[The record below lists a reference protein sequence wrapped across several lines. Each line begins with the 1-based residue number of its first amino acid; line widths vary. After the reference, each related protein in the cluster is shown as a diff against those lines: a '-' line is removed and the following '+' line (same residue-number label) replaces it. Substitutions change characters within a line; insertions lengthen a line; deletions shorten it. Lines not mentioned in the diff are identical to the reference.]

1 MTFEFDGPLTR
12 LTFLG
17 DTLIGGEAQSVLD
30 VKGPAWALDGIRHL
44 LESSD
49 LVVANQEGPL
59 TQVDHPVA
67 KLDTGRKRY
76 WYRGDPESA
85 QALADA
91 GIRVVSLANNHILD
105 FGERGLLDT
114 IDALDAAGIAH
125 CGAGANRTAARRPV
139 VVDVNGLRLGFVS
152 LMQRYEIYVDER
164 AYASRTRAGP
174 LQLRVDRAHR
184 DLTRLA
190 SAVDLTIALVHW
202 GRNYRKANPRQERL
216 AAELRSAGAG
226 IVIGHHPHI
235 PQRIRVTDGVPVCFS
250 LGNGPLGTPG
260 RFHSGRPPYGL
271 VVSIDL
277 DSCAIPRTISV
288 VPISVDNATVGFQ
301 PRVAE
306 GADVDRMLR
315 RILPKDLHWMP
326 TAEHGMTAHLAGS
339 MAPTTPKELLARD
352 Q

>member
-1 MTFEFDGPLTR
+1 MTR

-17 DTLIGGEAQSVLD
+17 DTLIGGEAQDVLD
-30 VKGPAWALDGIRHL
+30 AEGYEWALDGIRHL
-44 LESSD
+44 FESSD

-59 TQVDHPVA
+59 TRIAHPA
-67 KLDTGRKRY
+67 SKLDTGRKRY

-105 FGERGLLDT
+105 FGETGLFDT
-114 IDALDAAGIAH
+114 ISALDAAGIAH
-125 CGAGANRTAARRPV
+125 CGAGADRTAARRPAV
-139 VVDVNGLRLGFVS
+139 VEVNGLRLGFLS
-152 LMQRYEIYVDER
+152 FMQRYDIYVAER
-164 AYASRTRAGP
+164 TYASRTRAGP
-174 LQLRVDRAHR
+174 LQLRLDRANR
-184 DLTRLA
+184 DLSRLA
-190 SAVDLTIALVHW
+190 PVVDLTIALVHW

-216 AAELRSAGAG
+216 AAELSSAGAG
-226 IVIGHHPHI
+226 LVIGHHPHI
-235 PQRIRVTDGVPVCFS
+235 PQRVSVTDGVPVCFS

-277 DSCAIPRTISV
+277 DSRAVPRTISV
-288 VPISVDNATVGFQ
+288 VPISVDNALVGFQ

-306 GADVDRMLR
+306 GVEVDRLLR

-326 TAEHGMTAHLAGS
+326 AADHGVTAHLDE
-339 MAPTTPKELLARD
+339 PVTTTEQRELLSQD